1 LEVSEGLVKGA
12 GNRQHQEDIALRHP
26 LMTMAGAPTDRSLSV
41 GWKER
46 RPGTDPA
53 TAHDVLCRSNFSK
66 TGDGTSLLGHNR
78 GCETAA

>member
-1 LEVSEGLVKGA
+1 
-12 GNRQHQEDIALRHP
+12 
-26 LMTMAGAPTDRSLSV
+26 V

-53 TAHDVLCRSNFSK
+53 TAHDVLYRSNFSK
-66 TGDGTSLLGHNR
+66 AGDGISLLGHNR